1 MGEGRGD
8 RRSCRECVLGQGE
21 ALPLSRW
28 LFKTLGAQAVPS
40 WPQAAPHGSTISV
53 RPGVGEGSTAFCLL
67 GHPWRPSAPL
77 SAVSLPS
84 VLAS

>member
-40 WPQAAPHGSTISV
+40 WPQAAPPRKHHLREAWSRGGEHGI
-53 RPGVGEGSTAFCLL
+53 
-67 GHPWRPSAPL
+67 L
-77 SAVSLPS
+77 SAWPPLAALGPS
-84 VLAS
+84 ERSQSP